1 MSALLRKLND
11 ERQGIWAQMQEIRR
25 VAREDGG
32 RDLTA
37 EESQRW
43 DALEADLAAR
53 SSGIERE
60 QRAIETERRLAEPL
74 RELRLLPGHD
84 DPRTARETR
93 RNRGDSTPEEEYRD
107 AFIDM
112 VRYGVTNL
120 APEQRSLLQGGFR
133 PLGDAE
139 QRALTVTTSAG
150 GYLIPQGFYDALT
163 KAALAYGAVRQ
174 SRARVITTETGA
186 PLPIPAMNDTGNK
199 GVMLA
204 INTQMANQDVA
215 FTTRSLGAYVMHSKA
230 VLVPW
235 QLLQDSA
242 FDIEDLLSGA
252 FGERI
257 GRIENDYFTTGAGS
271 TEPQGIVTG
280 AATGV
285 TAGSATAIAYA
296 DLIGLYHAVD
306 PAYREMAEW
315 MMNDISVKQLRT
327 LEDDN
332 GRPLW
337 LPAATG
343 SLQNGEPDTILGKK
357 LIINQSMADP
367 ATTTVPVIFGDMSY
381 FWIREVKGITM
392 VRLEERYADYLQTG
406 FFAYERVDS
415 IVVNAG
421 TNPIKKLTMA

>member
-1 MSALLRKLND
+1 MSALLRTLNE

-25 VAREDGG
+25 TARDDGG

-37 EESQRW
+37 EEAQRW
-43 DALEADLAAR
+43 DALEVDLSAR
-53 SSGIERE
+53 CASIERE

-74 RELRLLPGHD
+74 RELRMLPGHD

-93 RNRGDSTPEEEYRD
+93 RMRGELTPDEEYRD
-107 AFIDM
+107 AFVSM
-112 VRYGVTNL
+112 VRYGAANL
-120 APEQRSLLQGGFR
+120 DVDQRSALHRGFL
-133 PLGDAE
+133 PIGDAE
-139 QRALTVTTSAG
+139 RRALTVTTSAG
-150 GYLIPQGFYDALT
+150 GYLIPQGFYDSLT
-163 KAALAYGAVRQ
+163 TARLAFSNVRQ
-174 SRARVITTETGA
+174 SRARVIPTETGA

-199 GVMLA
+199 GVLLA
-204 INTQMANQDVA
+204 INTQMTNQDVA
-215 FTTRSLGAYVMHSKA
+215 FTTRSLGAYVLHSKA

-242 FDIEDLLSGA
+242 FDIEALLAAA

-257 GRIENDYFTTGAGS
+257 GRIENDFFTTGAGS

-280 AATGV
+280 ASAGA

-296 DLIGLYHAVD
+296 DLIALYHAVD
-306 PAYREMAEW
+306 PAYREMGEW
-315 MMNDISVKQLRT
+315 MMNDTTVKQIRT

-337 LPAATG
+337 LPASTG
-343 SLQNGEPDTILGKK
+343 SIQDGEPDRIFGKK
-357 LIINQSMADP
+357 LIINQSMVDP
-367 ATTTVPVIFGDMSY
+367 ATGVVPVVFGDMSY
-381 FWIREVKGITM
+381 FWIREVRGVTM

-415 IVVNAG
+415 IVVDAG
-421 TNPIKKLTMA
+421 THPIKKLTMA